1 MTDVLPQRVA
11 SVTKELN
18 LTPQEQFLYQTHLNN
33 LWGSGGVDHSDVPGG
48 ARSSLYQS
56 VQEHEGK
63 YYNIPTVWNG
73 KIEAESWTK
82 PETGEVFDVPNKTAL
97 ANVEATGWD
106 KFPSYASG
114 KEADTRYDE
123 MHKYMEQ
130 DTDAYRN
137 MAGNW

>member
-18 LTPQEQFLYQTHLNN
+18 LNPQEQFLYQTHLNN
-33 LWGSGGVDHSDVPGG
+33 LWGSGGVDHSDTG

-63 YYNIPTVWNG
+63 FYNIPTVWNG
-73 KIEAESWTK
+73 KIETEPWTRPSDNK
-82 PETGEVFDVPNKTAL
+82 TFDVPNQTAL
-97 ANVEATGWD
+97 GNVEATGWD
-106 KFPSYASG
+106 KFPSYSTA
-114 KEADTRYDE
+114 KEADERYDE
-123 MHKYMEQ
+123 MHKYMEE
-130 DTDAYRN
+130 DTASYLN